1 MGTGRP
7 ALGNRNWKPG
17 RGSGMGETFAQKVLA
32 AKSGLKH
39 VEPSQIVTVRPDH
52 LLMHDNAA
60 PIVSKVSGELD
71 TYGLSG
77 RDVPVIVLDHV
88 VPASNEKTATS
99 HKKIREFVAKF
110 GVRNFFDAGEGICHE
125 ILVAKGLALPG
136 SVIVGSDSHTCTYG
150 AVGSFA
156 TGIDRTEAAAILL
169 TGKTWLKVPQSLK
182 IVVRGK
188 LRPPASA
195 KDLVLTIIGDIGA
208 DGANYLS
215 VEFHGDVASLTMEE
229 RLTIANMGVEM
240 GAKNAVFPVDA
251 LTREYLAK
259 SGAPKGWRAVWAD
272 EDAAYVR
279 TLEYDLA
286 RIVPVVAKPH
296 SVDNVVQARDLKG
309 VKIQQFLIGT
319 CTNGRLGDLRAAAA
333 LLRGKKVAPGSRLIV
348 LPASRAVMLEAT
360 RDGTISTLV
369 EAGAMVLPPGCGP
382 CLGAHQGV
390 LAPGERC
397 LSTANRNFKGRMGC
411 ADAEIY
417 LASPATVAASAIA
430 GSIVEPRAV
439 EQRTAKAQTT
449 KPATIRPR
457 AVGAKRRA
465 ARPSKASRGAPRKTA
480 GKIARKTARKPAR
493 KSARRGSG
501 KGVRK

>member
-1 MGTGRP
+1 
-7 ALGNRNWKPG
+7 
-17 RGSGMGETFAQKVLA
+17 MGETFAEKVLA
-32 AKSGLKH
+32 AKSGKKS
-39 VEPSQIVTVRPDH
+39 VVPGQIVTVRPDH

-60 PIVSKVSGELD
+60 PIVSKVSADLER
-71 TYGLSG
+71 YGLNDSK
-77 RDVPVIVLDHV
+77 VPVIVLDHV

-110 GVRNFFDAGEGICHE
+110 GVKNFFDAGEGICHE
-125 ILVAKGLALPG
+125 ILVAKGLAVPG

-169 TGKTWLKVPQSLK
+169 TNKTWLKVPQSLK
-182 IVVRGK
+182 IVLRGRLK
-188 LRPPASA
+188 PPASA

-215 VEFHGDVASLTMEE
+215 VEFHGDIGSLSMEE

-251 LTREYLAK
+251 ATERYLKEA
-259 SGAPKGWRAVWAD
+259 GAPKGWKAVWAD
-272 EDAAYVR
+272 KDASYIK
-279 TLEYDLA
+279 TLEYDLG

-296 SVDNVVQARDLKG
+296 AVDNVAPARELKG
-309 VKIQQFLIGT
+309 TRIQQFLIGT
-319 CTNGRLGDLRAAAA
+319 CTNGRLGDLRVAARI
-333 LLRGKKVAPGSRLIV
+333 LKGKKVAPRSRLIV
-348 LPASRAVMLEAT
+348 LPASRSVMIAAA

-417 LASPATVAASAIA
+417 LASPATVAASAVA
-430 GSIVEPRAV
+430 GMIVVPKAPAGVRAKPKSPPST
-439 EQRTAKAQTT
+439 RKKSSLRKWAAKAR
-449 KPATIRPR
+449 RPR
-457 AVGAKRRA
+457 KAVKR
-465 ARPSKASRGAPRKTA
+465 
-480 GKIARKTARKPAR
+480 
-493 KSARRGSG
+493 
-501 KGVRK
+501 